1 MMNVYTTQQEE
12 LLVDALNDF
21 VEKEGYAVVRIRVNK
36 NKKSKQCQIMIER
49 TDGSQINMTDCEKV
63 NKEVVRILK
72 EDNLKLEDYDIE
84 VSSPGIDKPLTR
96 LKDYLES
103 KEKLIKISTLYK
115 IQNRRSFKGYLVDVN
130 EDSIKIR
137 LVGVGDD
144 IVLNFNAISEAYL
157 QYEF

>member
-1 MMNVYTTQQEE
+1 MNVYTTQQEE

>member
-1 MMNVYTTQQEE
+1 MNVYTTQQEE
-12 LLVDALNDF
+12 LLVDALNGF